1 MIDAQAMF
9 DALIVALAVAAYG
22 ALHSLFASL
31 TVKAWIRQCLGPQA
45 DRFYRLTYNCVA
57 LLSLLP
63 IPALLIWR
71 PGVVLYRL
79 DSPWGAMAVIGQLL
93 SAALLCI
100 GFLQT
105 DAWSFLGLRQLRG
118 LPQTP
123 PRFVATGLYRWV
135 RHPLYTAGLFLIWLT
150 PVMTSSVL
158 ALNLVLTLYVLAG
171 SRLEERRLV
180 AEFGADY
187 RDYQRRVPALIPVR
201 WPSRH

>member
-1 MIDAQAMF
+1 MS
-9 DALIVALAVAAYG
+9 DALIVALAASAYG
-22 ALHSLFASL
+22 ALHSLLASL
-31 TVKAWIRQCLGPQA
+31 TVKAWIRQRLGPQA
-45 DRFYRLTYNCVA
+45 DRFYRLIYNCLA
-57 LLSLLP
+57 LISILP
-63 IPALLIWR
+63 IPALLVWR
-71 PGVVLYRL
+71 PGLVIYRL
-79 DSPWGAMAVIGQLL
+79 DSPWGAMAVVGQLL
-93 SAALLCI
+93 SAALLSI

-105 DAWSFLGLRQLRG
+105 DVWSFLGLRQLRG
-118 LPQTP
+118 LPPAP

-187 RDYQRRVPALIPVR
+187 QDYQRRVPALLPVR
-201 WPSRH
+201 WPSRR